1 MSEQSTLS
9 GDQWL
14 SVSAC
19 ASALGVSERQARR
32 YAGRLTPDDRRDAG
46 HMAGHEAGHM
56 TGALVRLS
64 AMQKARFEA
73 KGRTPDTQSTLR
85 PDATPDM
92 GPDVSSPHAGHG
104 AGRHDRDA
112 QSTLSAHQA
121 EEIKFLRAQLEAR
134 DRDAA
139 ELRAALREALRAMPK
154 AIEQSTLLVG
164 SNEANSANSTAQSTL
179 SGDYARA
186 PEIVAQT
193 GATGKRAQSTLGRDS
208 VGLRGWLLKVL
219 KG

>member
-1 MSEQSTLS
+1 MSTQSTLS
-9 GDQWL
+9 DDWL
-14 SVSAC
+14 TVSAC
-19 ASALGVSERQARR
+19 AVALGISERQARR
-32 YAGRLTPDDRRDAG
+32 YAGRLAPDDRRE
-46 HMAGHEAGHM
+46 AGHEAGHM

-64 AMQKARFEA
+64 AMQTARLEA

-85 PDATPDM
+85 PDATPDI
-92 GPDVSSPHAGHG
+92 GPDVSSPQAGHE
-104 AGRHDRDA
+104 AGHHDRDA

-154 AIEQSTLLVG
+154 AFE
-164 SNEANSANSTAQSTL
+164 QSTL
-179 SGDYARA
+179 SGGSNQA
-186 PEIVAQT
+186 PQAPQGTQSTLSGTNTGAPPTAPQT
-193 GATGKRAQSTLGRDS
+193 DATGKRARD
-208 VGLRGWLLKVL
+208 VTGFRGWLLKVL